1 MDRWPPTNSTRNSG
15 LNAFPRTLLIDAS
28 PLLYAARLDRLD
40 VLGSLL
46 EDYECLTTRAIIEE
60 VGRNDADGEAAK
72 RITSAPW
79 LGRAQT
85 GSLNYL
91 GAFVGWAQRLG
102 MTPEHN
108 IGETELC
115 TYVDLYGGTV
125 YMDDRQAR
133 KVAERHG
140 LKVRGTAGLV
150 ADACCRGRGAWTVGA
165 ASLFLDDLIDAGL
178 RLPFHPGGF
187 EDWARGTGLL
197 P

>member
-1 MDRWPPTNSTRNSG
+1 M
-15 LNAFPRTLLIDAS
+15 NASPRTLLIDAS

-72 RITSAPW
+72 RISSAGW

-85 GSLNYL
+85 GSLAYL

-102 MTPEHN
+102 MTADHN

-133 KVAERHG
+133 KVAERHD

-150 ADACCRGRGAWTVGA
+150 ADACHRGAWIVSS
-165 ASLFLDDLIDAGL
+165 ASSFLEDLRESGL
-178 RLPFHPGGF
+178 YLPFIPGGF
-187 EDWARGTGLL
+187 EDWAREAGLL

>member
-1 MDRWPPTNSTRNSG
+1 MDAS
-15 LNAFPRTLLIDAS
+15 PRKLLIDTS

-40 VLGSLL
+40 VLGSVL

-72 RITSAPW
+72 RITSAGW
-79 LGRAQT
+79 LGRAET
-85 GSLNYL
+85 GSLAYL

-102 MTPEHN
+102 MTTDHN

-133 KVAERHG
+133 KVAKRHG
-140 LKVRGTAGLV
+140 LGVRGTAGLV
-150 ADACCRGRGAWTVGA
+150 ADACCQGAWTVNA
-165 ASLFLDDLIDAGL
+165 ASSFLDDLRDAGL
-178 RLPFHPGGF
+178 YLPFDPGGF
-187 EDWARGTGLL
+187 AGWAQSEGLL

>member
-1 MDRWPPTNSTRNSG
+1 MDAS
-15 LNAFPRTLLIDAS
+15 PRALLIDAS
-28 PLLYAARLDRLD
+28 PLLYAARIDRLD

-46 EDYECLTTRAIIEE
+46 EDHECLTTRAIIEE

-85 GSLNYL
+85 GSLAYL
-91 GAFVGWAQRLG
+91 GAFLGWAQRLG
-102 MTPEHN
+102 MTTDHN

-125 YMDDRQAR
+125 YMDDRRAR

-140 LKVRGTAGLV
+140 LTVRGTAGLA
-150 ADACCRGRGAWTVGA
+150 ADACCRGTWAVSS
-165 ASLFLDDLIDAGL
+165 ASSFLDDLGDAGL
-178 RLPFHPGGF
+178 YLPFDPGGF
-187 EDWARGTGLL
+187 EGWASGQGLL